1 MPLDLIRRL
10 LTPLRNPVPTSRYP
24 ETEPLLQF
32 ATRGLPAIDPARC
45 EQNGDCVEI
54 CPTNAIE
61 FRVGVDS
68 ATRQLDGMLFLGG
81 GLLNQDSGL
90 ANRTAAL
97 EYRSSLPPAIRSAPT
112 APSID
117 AGRCVFCAACVTACP
132 TGAITMTPRVELART
147 TRTELIERP
156 PGLVLATDDLIA
168 ADRTRARIL
177 GALGRSL
184 HVRHLD
190 AGSCNGCDWEIA
202 ALLNPY
208 HDIQRLGI
216 DFVASPRHADLLL
229 VTGVMTRNLEEAAR
243 RTYEAMPE
251 PRLVVAVGACAISGG
266 VFAGSPQIR
275 DGAAAVLPV
284 DAFIPGCPPRPE
296 AIIEGIL
303 LALESRRSAQRTA
316 ADAADFAA
324 GPAGGPGLGP
334 VDGPGLSSMS
344 GR

>member
-1 MPLDLIRRL
+1 MPLDLVRRL

-24 ETEPLLQF
+24 EAEPLLQF

-45 EQNGDCVEI
+45 EQNGACVDI

-61 FRVGVDS
+61 FEVGGDS
-68 ATRQLDGMLFLGG
+68 ATHPIDGMLVLGG
-81 GLLNQDSGL
+81 GLLDEAVAL

-97 EYRSSLPPAIRSAPT
+97 EYASSRPPAIRSAPT

-117 AGRCVFCAACVTACP
+117 AGRCVYCAACVSACP
-132 TGAITMTPRVELART
+132 TGAISMTSRTELARP
-147 TRTELIERP
+147 RRAEMIERP
-156 PGLVLATDDLIA
+156 PELVSGIDALLA
-168 ADRTRARIL
+168 ADRARARIL
-177 GALGRSL
+177 AAHGRSL

-208 HDIQRLGI
+208 HDVQRLGI

-229 VTGVMTRNLEEAAR
+229 VTGVVTRNLEEAAL
-243 RTYEAMPE
+243 RTYDAMPE

-275 DGAAAVLPV
+275 DGAAAILPV
-284 DAFIPGCPPRPE
+284 DVFVPGCPPRPE
-296 AIIEGIL
+296 AIIEGML
-303 LALESRRSAQRTA
+303 LALESRRSAEREA
-316 ADAADFAA
+316 ADAAK
-324 GPAGGPGLGP
+324 
-334 VDGPGLSSMS
+334 
-344 GR
+344 GRSRR